1 MDDRTASAPARILWL
16 VVASGSLAVGAVGV
30 VLPLLPTT
38 PFVLVAA
45 YAAAKGSP
53 RLHRWILRHR
63 AFGPVVR
70 DWQASG
76 AVAPRTKRVAV
87 ATMALSAVVVALVAP
102 LAVAAAAGLVMA
114 VVGAWLWRRPEPARE
129 RSART

>member
-1 MDDRTASAPARILWL
+1 MRALWL
-16 VVASGSLAVGAVGV
+16 GLAGASLALGALGV

-45 YAAAKGSP
+45 YAAARGST
-53 RLHRWILRHR
+53 RLHAWILRHR

-76 AVAPRTKRVAV
+76 AVAPRTKRVAL
-87 ATMALSAVVVALVAP
+87 ATMMLSAAVVALVAP
-102 LAVAAAAGLVMA
+102 LAVAAAATAAMA
-114 VVGAWLWRRPEPARE
+114 LVGAWLWRRPEPARE
-129 RSART
+129 RSGGA

>member
-1 MDDRTASAPARILWL
+1 MNAGTASIPVRIAWL
-16 VVASGSLAVGAVGV
+16 SVAGASLALGALGV

-53 RLHRWILRHR
+53 RLHAWILGHR

-87 ATMALSAVVVALVAP
+87 ATMALSAAIVALVTP
-102 LAVAAAAGLVMA
+102 LVVAAGAGLVMA
-114 VVGAWLWRRPEPARE
+114 VVATWLWRRPEPGPAR
-129 RSART
+129 RVPT